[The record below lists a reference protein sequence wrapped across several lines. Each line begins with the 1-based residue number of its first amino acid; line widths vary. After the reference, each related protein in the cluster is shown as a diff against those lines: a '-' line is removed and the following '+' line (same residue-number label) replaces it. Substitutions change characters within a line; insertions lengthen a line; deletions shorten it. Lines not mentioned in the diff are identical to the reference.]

1 MKKEKINLRTKDD
14 GGNDGVEPKRESE
27 GGSCFF
33 QRPRIR
39 IGFDAVCIFNAFCG
53 ILIPD

>member
-27 GGSCFF
+27 EGSCFF
-33 QRPRIR
+33 KDRGYVLVLMPYVYLTH
-39 IGFDAVCIFNAFCG
+39 FVEF
-53 ILIPD
+53 